1 MLDVEKVMKETS
13 RKIAD
18 RNATEIQNWLE
29 SQWVTKQN
37 AHLYMITH
45 SYKRKWWAKI
55 VTHEKIVLNYCWE
68 KFSELEIKL
77 SIKI

>member
-1 MLDVEKVMKETS
+1 MIDIEKVMNETS

-29 SQWVTKQN
+29 SQWVTKEN
-37 AHLYMITH
+37 AHLYMICH
-45 SYKRKWWAKI
+45 SYKRKCWSKI
-55 VTHEKIVLNYCWE
+55 VTHETIILKYCWE
-68 KFSELEIKL
+68 VFSQLDIKL